1 VGHLLVVA
9 VRCCS
14 RKLGGPDGALRGGGG
29 SPFVLV
35 ALAFVALLV
44 FIMACNH
51 TSFVVLCWNVRGL
64 GDPLKCDIVKDSLHS
79 NFPGIVLLQETKL
92 ANVDIVKSA
101 SFLPDALNTFIS
113 LDASGASRGLLTA
126 WNP

>member
-1 VGHLLVVA
+1 VAGHLLVVA

-14 RKLGGPDGALRGGGG
+14 RKLGVPDGALRRG

-79 NFPGIVLLQETKL
+79 NFPGIVMLQETKL
-92 ANVDIVKSA
+92 ANVNIVKSA